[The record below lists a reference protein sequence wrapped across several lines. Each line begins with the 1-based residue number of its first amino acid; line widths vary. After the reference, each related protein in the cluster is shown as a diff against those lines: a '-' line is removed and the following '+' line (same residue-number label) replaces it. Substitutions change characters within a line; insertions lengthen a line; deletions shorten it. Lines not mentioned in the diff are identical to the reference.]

1 MREAK
6 ARGPPPAPAA
16 VARKAGLA
24 GAWPRVRAVRPQ
36 PRRAGLAPAQDGRGR
51 RRPAALY
58 TDRVG
63 CGLRVRAGRNQ
74 LIAHAHAHGHAHG
87 HTHGQRLVGAA
98 DGPAPGARAM
108 HAPGQEPFLA
118 HLLPPGRAAGGQHPG
133 LVADAARAGV
143 RAAHAANRAADR
155 FAGQPEA
162 GGAGACGGGNARVAD
177 ENHGRPREGGVRG
190 EGGLWVG
197 LDINGAPSWLLMERS
212 RFSPTDGGPW
222 LVWLVMATALSL
234 TGAAAIARLVN
245 RPLKQLSY
253 AANRVKDGD
262 FAASHLDEEV
272 AASEIREVNIGF
284 NRMAQK
290 LAKLEQDR
298 AVMLAGISHDLRTP
312 LARLRLETEMSVAD
326 EVAREHMVADIVQL
340 DATIDKF
347 LDSARPDHV
356 TLEPINLHA
365 VVSSCVYAVQ
375 EHHELQITLS
385 VPEDLNVLVD
395 EVELAR
401 VISNLLEN
409 ARRYGKTPDT
419 GIASVD
425 IEAKS
430 SEDQVLV
437 KLRDHGAGVPPEQL
451 SYLIKPFFRG
461 DMARTSATGAGL
473 GLSIVDKT
481 MQRMGGVLS
490 LANAN
495 DSAGGLVVLLRL
507 QRAIVPPKA
516 TGLKQRLLRPAIK
529 RQLPPLQAPE
539 PDQAPD
545 TR

>member
-1 MREAK
+1 MHMDMHMDIHMGKGWWVPLTA
-6 ARGPPPAPAA
+6 
-16 VARKAGLA
+16 L
-24 GAWPRVRAVRPQ
+24 
-36 PRRAGLAPAQDGRGR
+36 RRAREQCTRLGKSLFWRTFFLLAVLLVGSILAWLQTLRALEFEPRTLQTAQQIASLVNLSR
-51 RRPAALY
+51 AALVHADAI
-58 TDRVG
+58 TRVS
-63 CGLRVRAGRNQ
+63 LMKTMVDQESVRILPREPRDKYA
-74 LIAHAHAHGHAHG
+74 LLDPTALGHRL
-87 HTHGQRLVGAA
+87 TEELTQRL
-98 DGPAPGARAM
+98 GPDTI
-108 HAPGQEPFLA
+108 
-118 HLLPPGRAAGGQHPG
+118 
-133 LVADAARAGV
+133 VAQSV
-143 RAAHAANRAADR
+143 N
-155 FAGQPEA
+155 
-162 GGAGACGGGNARVAD
+162 
-177 ENHGRPREGGVRG
+177 G
-190 EGGLWVG
+190 EDGLWVG
-197 LDINGAPSWLLMERS
+197 FDINGAPNWLLMERS
-212 RFSPTDGGPW
+212 RFSPTDGGTW

-347 LDSARPDHV
+347 LDYARPDHV